1 RAHDDECSRP
11 EVRLVELEDTEHL
24 GQLRVQV
31 LVKWRARHEY
41 DRVGCAGRRRAGDGL
56 QAPVEGPAEL
66 LVAALLLE
74 GEASDVHLVHGDLV
88 DVDET
93 RRGARERQL
102 HPERQPDVTAAT
114 DDCDGASLEA
124 VGVVHGVPFL
134 SARRASASGPNTSS
148 VLKNAARLLQS
159 HDTRQ
164 RGVKDAGKRSRAGW
178 DVQLRLDGGADSRGS
193 SVARGEADGGR
204 SASRPL
210 EKVRVALL
218 HHGSPLDSAGAA
230 LAGAAAAGALLG
242 PQRAAAGGAARVQ
255 PAFSLVRG
263 THDG

>member
-1 RAHDDECSRP
+1 MLLA
-11 EVRLVELEDTEHL
+11 
-24 GQLRVQV
+24 
-31 LVKWRARHEY
+31 
-41 DRVGCAGRRRAGDGL
+41 RRRTPERFVFTDAVGGPIRRSNL
-56 QAPVEGPAEL
+56 QRRSFKPL
-66 LVAALLLE
+66 L
-74 GEASDVHLVHGDLV
+74 
-88 DVDET
+88 T
-93 RRGARERQL
+93 RGAFGR
-102 HPERQPDVTAAT
+102 
-114 DDCDGASLEA
+114 
-124 VGVVHGVPFL
+124 
-134 SARRASASGPNTSS
+134 SASTTFATRLRLFYWPREFTPKWSRNALDIRPSPHPSS